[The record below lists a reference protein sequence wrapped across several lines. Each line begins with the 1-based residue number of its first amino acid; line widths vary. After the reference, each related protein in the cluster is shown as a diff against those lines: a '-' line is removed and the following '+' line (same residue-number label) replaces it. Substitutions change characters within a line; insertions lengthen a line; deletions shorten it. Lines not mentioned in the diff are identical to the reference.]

1 MQVNNTLSEGL
12 KREFTV
18 FLAAQELEE
27 RLTAELA
34 TIKDRVKINGFR
46 PGKVPVQHLRR
57 VYGRSVMADVM
68 QNLVNEAN
76 RKIVEDNGFRLA
88 MEPKIDFPEDKDV
101 VEAAMEARGNLEY
114 KVHIEILPVITLHD
128 FAGIELHKQVVEPT
142 ESEVTEMLTQLA
154 SQNKR
159 FAAKEGKSVKAA
171 DGDRLTIDF
180 VGKIDDVAFEGGSG
194 TDVPLELG
202 SNSFIPGFEDQLV
215 GTKVGQDKQVKVAFP
230 AEYGAAH
237 LAGKDA
243 VFDVTVKAIEAPAE
257 VTIDDEL
264 AKNFGMESL
273 DQLKERV
280 KENIANDYAVASHS
294 KVKKQLLDALDSQYS
309 FELPP
314 TLLEQE
320 FAGVWQQVLSEQQ
333 QSGKTFADEDTTEE
347 AARVE
352 YMKIA
357 ERRVRLGLVLAEIGE
372 QAKVSITNEEVSQA
386 VMARAQQFP
395 GQERMV
401 WDYYQ
406 KNPQALNEIRAPLFE
421 EKVVTHIISQ
431 AKVTETKVT
440 KEALLADDESEV
452 PAKKAKPA
460 KAKATK
466 AKEAKADDAVAEAP
480 EVAAKPKT
488 KAKKA

>member
-1 MQVNNTLSEGL
+1 
-12 KREFTV
+12 
-18 FLAAQELEE
+18 
-27 RLTAELA
+27 
-34 TIKDRVKINGFR
+34 
-46 PGKVPVQHLRR
+46 
-57 VYGRSVMADVM
+57 
-68 QNLVNEAN
+68 
-76 RKIVEDNGFRLA
+76 
-88 MEPKIDFPEDKDV
+88 
-101 VEAAMEARGNLEY
+101 
-114 KVHIEILPVITLHD
+114 
-128 FAGIELHKQVVEPT
+128 
-142 ESEVTEMLTQLA
+142 MLTQLA

-159 FAAKEGKSVKAA
+159 FAAKEGKTVKAA
-171 DGDRLTIDF
+171 TGDRLIIDF

-202 SNSFIPGFEDQLV
+202 SNSFIPGFEEQLV

-243 VFDVTVKAIEAPAE
+243 VFDVTVKGIEAPAE
-257 VTIDDEL
+257 VVIDDEL
-264 AKNFGMESL
+264 AKAFGMESL

-320 FAGVWQQVLSEQQ
+320 FAGVWQQVLSEHQ

-347 AARVE
+347 AARVD

-431 AKVTETKVT
+431 AKVTESKVT
-440 KEALLADDESEV
+440 KEALLADDEADAS
-452 PAKKAKPA
+452 AKKAKPA

-466 AKEAKADDAVAEAP
+466 AKEAKADDAAGEAA

>member
-88 MEPKIDFPEDKDV
+88 MEPKIEFPEDKDV

-114 KVHIEILPVITLHD
+114 KIQIEILPTITLHD

-142 ESEVTEMLTQLA
+142 EAEISEMLTQLA

-159 FAAKEGKSVKAA
+159 FAAKEGKTVKAA
-171 DGDRLTIDF
+171 SGDRLVIDF

-243 VFDVTVKAIEAPAE
+243 VFDVTVKAIEAPVDVA
-257 VTIDDEL
+257 IDDEL
-264 AKNFGMESL
+264 AKAFGMESL

-309 FELPP
+309 FDLPP

-320 FAGVWQQVLSEQQ
+320 FAGVWQQVLSEHE
-333 QSGKTFADEDTTEE
+333 QSGKTFADDDTTEE
-347 AARVE
+347 AARID

-357 ERRVRLGLVLAEIGE
+357 
-372 QAKVSITNEEVSQA
+372 
-386 VMARAQQFP
+386 
-395 GQERMV
+395 
-401 WDYYQ
+401 
-406 KNPQALNEIRAPLFE
+406 
-421 EKVVTHIISQ
+421 
-431 AKVTETKVT
+431 
-440 KEALLADDESEV
+440 
-452 PAKKAKPA
+452 
-460 KAKATK
+460 
-466 AKEAKADDAVAEAP
+466 
-480 EVAAKPKT
+480 
-488 KAKKA
+488 

>member
-46 PGKVPVQHLRR
+46 PGKVHVQHLRR

-114 KVHIEILPVITLHD
+114 KVLIEILPTITLHD

-142 ESEVTEMLTQLA
+142 EAEVSEMLTQLA

-159 FAAKEGKSVKAA
+159 FAAKEGKTVKAA
-171 DGDRLTIDF
+171 TGDRLIIDF

-202 SNSFIPGFEDQLV
+202 SNSFIPGFEEQLV

-243 VFDVTVKAIEAPAE
+243 VFDVTVKGI
-257 VTIDDEL
+257 
-264 AKNFGMESL
+264 
-273 DQLKERV
+273 
-280 KENIANDYAVASHS
+280 
-294 KVKKQLLDALDSQYS
+294 
-309 FELPP
+309 
-314 TLLEQE
+314 
-320 FAGVWQQVLSEQQ
+320 
-333 QSGKTFADEDTTEE
+333 
-347 AARVE
+347 
-352 YMKIA
+352 
-357 ERRVRLGLVLAEIGE
+357 
-372 QAKVSITNEEVSQA
+372 
-386 VMARAQQFP
+386 
-395 GQERMV
+395 
-401 WDYYQ
+401 
-406 KNPQALNEIRAPLFE
+406 
-421 EKVVTHIISQ
+421 
-431 AKVTETKVT
+431 
-440 KEALLADDESEV
+440 
-452 PAKKAKPA
+452 
-460 KAKATK
+460 
-466 AKEAKADDAVAEAP
+466 
-480 EVAAKPKT
+480 
-488 KAKKA
+488 

>member
-34 TIKDRVKINGFR
+34 TIKDRVRINGFR

-88 MEPKIDFPEDKDV
+88 MEPKIDFPEDKAV

-114 KVHIEILPVITLHD
+114 KVHIEILPSITLHD

-142 ESEVTEMLTQLA
+142 DAEINEMLTQLA

-159 FAAKEGKSVKAA
+159 FSPKEGKTVKAA
-171 DGDRLTIDF
+171 SGDRLIIDF
-180 VGKIDDVAFEGGSG
+180 VGKIDDVAFDGGAG

-215 GTKVGQDKQVKVAFP
+215 GTKVGQDKQVKVTFP
-230 AEYGAAH
+230 AEYGASH

-243 VFDVTVKAIEAPAE
+243 VFDVTVKAIEAPSD

-264 AKNFGMESL
+264 AKAFGMESL

-280 KENIANDYAVASHS
+280 KENIAGDYAVASHS

-320 FAGVWQQVLSEQQ
+320 FEGVWQQVMSEQQ

-347 AARVE
+347 AARAE

-372 QAKVSITNEEVSQA
+372 QAKVTITNEEVSQA

-401 WDYYQ
+401 WEFYQ

-421 EKVVTHIISQ
+421 EKVVNHIVSK

-440 KEALLADDESEV
+440 KEELLADDEADA
-452 PAKKAKPA
+452 PAKKN
-460 KAKATK
+460 ATK
-466 AKEAKADDAVAEAP
+466 AKTTKAKADDAAAEGAEAP
-480 EVAAKPKT
+480 AKPKS